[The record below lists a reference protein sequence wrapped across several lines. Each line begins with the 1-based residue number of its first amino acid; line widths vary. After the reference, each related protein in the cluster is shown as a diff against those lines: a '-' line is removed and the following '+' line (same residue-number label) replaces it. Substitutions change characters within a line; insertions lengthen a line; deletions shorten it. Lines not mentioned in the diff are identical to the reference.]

1 VEEKVEGQKKRRMIN
16 VMQAIEQTPPSASAA
31 KAAMPVD
38 TEDTIGAKAEEL
50 ATIMLE
56 IDRLISYV
64 VVEENITTESRL
76 EGGVNRRNLKFTTLN
91 THYKPRLAL
100 EFKSS
105 RKEREKQINQEIRRV
120 NTVICFTEVR
130 FQRT

>member
-64 VVEENITTESRL
+64 VVEENITTESRI
-76 EGGVNRRNLKFTTLN
+76 EGG
-91 THYKPRLAL
+91 
-100 EFKSS
+100 
-105 RKEREKQINQEIRRV
+105 
-120 NTVICFTEVR
+120 
-130 FQRT
+130 